1 MMTEIEA
8 NVAVLLAGFDAFWAR
23 SKREPFIHL
32 QWIGRDKHEY
42 PWLRLGQFMGN
53 TNTEAPPE
61 ALEGVIAYEAVW
73 GSAEPVWRRVY
84 TFRPTDPTTYPKG
97 LRPCEAVVIESI
109 RAGEQP
115 VYWGDVPEQRAA
127 A

>member
-8 NVAVLLAGFDAFWAR
+8 NVAVLLAGFDAFWVR
-23 SKREPFIHL
+23 SKREPFIRL
-32 QWIGRDKHEY
+32 QWLRDKHEY

-61 ALEGVIAYEAVW
+61 ALEGVVAYEAVF
-73 GSAEPVWRRVY
+73 GNEAPLWRRVY
-84 TFRPTDPTTYPKG
+84 TFRPTDPTYPRG

-109 RAGEQP
+109 QAGEEP
-115 VYWGDVPEQRAA
+115 VYWGDVPERRAA